1 MRLFLWLPLAL
12 LLNPGSGSDIRAH
25 YQKYEFRIPMR
36 DGVRLFTAVY
46 VPKDTQEKYP
56 ILLTRT
62 PYGVA
67 PYGPDAYPEHLGPS
81 QKFAD
86 DKFVFVYQDVRG
98 RYMSEGEW
106 VEMRPETGN
115 TDESTDTYD
124 TIEWLLKNVPNNNG
138 KVGLWGVSYPGF
150 HASAGMINAHPAL
163 VAVSPQAPVSDLYMG
178 DDAYHNGA
186 FFLAANFDFY
196 IAFFNKQKNPTL
208 PPPEKKFNFGTKDRY
223 QFFLHM
229 GSVANSNKLY
239 FNNSNPYWTDV
250 IEHTNYDSFWQARD
264 ILPRLRDIKPAV
276 LVVGGWFDAEDLSG
290 TLKTYRAVQSQSPG
304 TSENFVMG
312 PWCHGCW
319 QGKGE
324 KLGDLD
330 FGSNTGEFF
339 RDEIE
344 LPFFRHY
351 LKNAPDPGLPKAYV
365 FETGKNI
372 WRRQDAWP
380 PADSH
385 PKRLYFESQ
394 GRLGTNPPVEKT
406 GFDEYIS
413 DPANPVPFFD
423 KPTVTMARTYMDAD
437 QRFVEH
443 RPDVVTY
450 RTEPLSGDVTLA
462 GPVSSTL
469 FVSTTGTDSDFV
481 VKLIDV
487 YPDGYEQL
495 VRGEPFRGKF
505 RRSFEQPEPFK
516 PGEVQSIHMT
526 MPDIYHC
533 FQTGHRVMV
542 EVQSSWFPLT
552 DRNPQTFTFIPDAN
566 PAQYVKATE
575 RIYRSGS
582 AASFLEVNVEG
593 ETALWP

>member
-1 MRLFLWLPLAL
+1 MCLLLAL
-12 LLNPGSGSDIRAH
+12 LLASGTGAGIRAQ

-36 DGVRLFTAVY
+36 DGVHLFTAVY
-46 VPKDTQEKYP
+46 VPKDRQQKYP

-62 PYGVA
+62 PYSVA

-81 QKFAD
+81 QNFAD
-86 DKFVFVYQDVRG
+86 DKFIFVYQDVRG

-150 HASAGMINAHPAL
+150 YASAGMINAHPAL

-196 IAFFNKQKNPTL
+196 VDYFNKQKNPTL
-208 PPPEKKFNFGTKDRY
+208 PEKEKKFDFGTKDGY

-229 GSVANSNKLY
+229 GSVGNSNKLY
-239 FNNSNPYWTDV
+239 FKNSNPYWTDV

-264 ILPRLRDIKPAV
+264 ILPHLRNIKPAV

-290 TLKTYRAVQSQSPG
+290 TFKTYRAIQSQSPG
-304 TSENFVMG
+304 TLENFVMG

-319 QGKGE
+319 QGKGD
-324 KLGDLD
+324 KLGDIS
-330 FGSNTGEFF
+330 FGSDTGEFF
-339 RDEIE
+339 RDQIE
-344 LPFFRHY
+344 LPFFRYY

-372 WRRQDAWP
+372 WRRQDDWP

-394 GRLGTNPPVEKT
+394 GQLGTNPPTEKT

-423 KPTVTMARTYMDAD
+423 KPTVTVARPYMDAD

-450 RTEPLSGDVTLA
+450 RTEPLSGDVTVA

-505 RRSFEQPEPFK
+505 RNSFEQPEPFK
-516 PGEVQSIHMT
+516 PGEIQSIHMT

-533 FQTGHRVMV
+533 FQKGHRVMV

-552 DRNPQTFTFIPDAN
+552 DRNPQSFTFIPDAN

-575 RIYRSGS
+575 RIYRSEGT
-582 AASFLEVNVEG
+582 ASFLEVNVEG
-593 ETALWP
+593 KTALWP